1 MFLVVATA
9 RAESADEAPPAPV
22 PQATDEAATDVSGA
36 ATVALLENRPETRR
50 RRQFSDGPRL
60 VPRARGAAM
69 ARAQALGIGGHLTT
83 KRLLWTRPSGDLQ
96 KAVPG
101 PAPRTLLW
109 PVVGGHW
116 GRGFGFTRKVR
127 TELRHNGIDIGAP
140 LGTPVRAAADGLVI
154 FSDNNLDGLG
164 NAVMILHAGGFTTL
178 YGHNLRTTVQ
188 PGWYVK
194 RGERI
199 ALVGETGMAWGP
211 HVHFELRINGSW
223 RDPKPFLLGYRDE
236 SLSGPL
242 VELRKPEAAQPA
254 APRLKKGAVR
264 AAEPQRTRR
273 TRGTAKAVPRLRQRL
288 S

>member
-1 MFLVVATA
+1 MVVATA
-9 RAESADEAPPAPV
+9 RAESADGAPPAPV
-22 PQATDEAATDVSGA
+22 EQAAAQAATDVSVA
-36 ATVALLENRPETRR
+36 DTVALLESRPETHR

-60 VPRARGAAM
+60 VPRARGAAF

-116 GRGFGFTRKVR
+116 GRGFGFTRKIR

-211 HVHFELRINGSW
+211 HVHFELRDNGRW
-223 RDPKPFLLGYRDE
+223 RDPKPFLAGYRDE

-242 VELRKPEAAQPA
+242 VELRKPDAIQPA
-254 APRLKKGAVR
+254 TPGLKKSAAR
-264 AAEPQRTRR
+264 AEEPQRTRSAP
-273 TRGTAKAVPRLRQRL
+273 GTAKPTARVRHRL

>member
-1 MFLVVATA
+1 MVVATA
-9 RAESADEAPPAPV
+9 RAESAGEGPPEPSE
-22 PQATDEAATDVSGA
+22 QAAQPLATETSGSD
-36 ATVALLENRPETRR
+36 TLALLESRPETRR

-60 VPRARGAAM
+60 VPRARGAAL
-69 ARAQALGIGGHLTT
+69 ARAQALGIGGHFTT
-83 KRLLWTRPSGDLQ
+83 KRLLWNRPDGELQ

-101 PAPRTLLW
+101 PAPRSLLW

-188 PGWYVK
+188 PGWFVK

-199 ALVGETGMAWGP
+199 ALVGATGMAWGP
-211 HVHFELRINGSW
+211 HVHFELRDNGRW

-236 SLSGPL
+236 SLNGPL
-242 VELRKPEAAQPA
+242 VELRKPEAVQPA
-254 APRLKKGAVR
+254 TPRLKKSAAR
-264 AAEPQRTRR
+264 AAEPQRKRSAP
-273 TRGTAKAVPRLRQRL
+273 GTAKAGPRARHRV